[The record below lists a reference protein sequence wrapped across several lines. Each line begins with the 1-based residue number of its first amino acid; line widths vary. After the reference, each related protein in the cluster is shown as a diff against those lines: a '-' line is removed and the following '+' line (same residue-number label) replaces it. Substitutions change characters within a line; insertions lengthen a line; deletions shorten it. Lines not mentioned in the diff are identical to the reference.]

1 MQQISHEK
9 SPYRVRVLIF
19 VMSYAENRK
28 TKKEAATYAATSEP
42 YVLEE
47 LLLLCVSLVEL
58 INTTCGVNE
67 LHLTCVEWVRC
78 VRDLELYYW
87 VLNTFDFDC
96 LLCVRA
102 RASDEDLVV

>member
-1 MQQISHEK
+1 MVKKRNRPKYIS
-9 SPYRVRVLIF
+9 VDFLV
-19 VMSYAENRK
+19 
-28 TKKEAATYAATSEP
+28 P

-58 INTTCGVNE
+58 INATCSVDE

-78 VRDLELYYW
+78 VRDLELNNRI
-87 VLNTFDFDC
+87 LDALDFDG

-102 RASDEDLVV
+102 